1 MITPF
6 LLKINPATRYYLTHR
21 DCSVWAARVYENW
34 AVGALYSRYKVTIHL
49 SNGKDFVIQAKNNSV
64 ENKYIRS
71 MKLNGEDL
79 AEPRFSHFDLMKG
92 GELIFEMEN

>member
-1 MITPF
+1 MK
-6 LLKINPATRYYLTHR
+6 LAVRY
-21 DCSVWAARVYENW
+21 SI
-34 AVGALYSRYKVTIHL
+34 KVTIHL